1 MVRALGDKH
10 THFLNIWEE
19 ARLALA
25 AGRVPHGAVA
35 YVKWWYGET
44 QFHETHG
51 LVSLNSNF
59 RAALQK
65 TVKMHHQRFK
75 QYRNVIDRLVEYRSH
90 VDRRRRDL
98 GYESPHHDG

>member
-1 MVRALGDKH
+1 MKVQREQLEAERVVRALGDKH

-44 QFHETHG
+44 Q
-51 LVSLNSNF
+51 
-59 RAALQK
+59 
-65 TVKMHHQRFK
+65 
-75 QYRNVIDRLVEYRSH
+75 Y
-90 VDRRRRDL
+90 VDRDL